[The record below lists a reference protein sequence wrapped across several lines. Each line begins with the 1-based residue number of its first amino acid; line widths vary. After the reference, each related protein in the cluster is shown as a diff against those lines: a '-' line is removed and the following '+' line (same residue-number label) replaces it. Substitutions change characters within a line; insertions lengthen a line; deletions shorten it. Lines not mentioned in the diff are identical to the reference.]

1 MPSLKGQLIWN
12 HGACPGLLDLW
23 KKRLLRKGVA
33 SFDSPLHPYPQSW
46 SHWEKANPA
55 SPGGSD
61 PQGTSE
67 HFCPAPWGWAARGW
81 AAITSPVEVNTWG
94 QMCEEPTGAFISRL
108 SQIYW
113 KIFQNMPLGGKKRNP
128 ILGSFFSSAS
138 VFSEP
143 KWQIA
148 FGYSLFHFK
157 EEQSKKMQSAQDTDF
172 PWEIFF
178 QLYKLV
184 WSMWFGDISLKIQTL
199 DWDLFEMKLQIQPLL
214 MRAVI
219 LIVLILFTSSMQMT
233 SSST

>member
-12 HGACPGLLDLW
+12 HGACPGLLDLR

-67 HFCPAPWGWAARGW
+67 HFCLAPWGWAARGW
-81 AAITSPVEVNTWG
+81 AAIALSIEVNTWG
-94 QMCEEPTGAFISRL
+94 QMCEEPTGAFVSRL
-108 SQIYW
+108 SQIFW
-113 KIFQNMPLGGKKRNP
+113 KIFQNMPLGEKKEIPYWAVSFPLPQCFLNQNDKLLLD
-128 ILGSFFSSAS
+128 ILYFILRKNRA
-138 VFSEP
+138 
-143 KWQIA
+143 
-148 FGYSLFHFK
+148 
-157 EEQSKKMQSAQDTDF
+157 KKMQSAQDTDF

-184 WSMWFGDISLKIQTL
+184 WSLWLGDISLKIQTL

-214 MRAVI
+214 MTAVI
-219 LIVLILFTSSMQMT
+219 LIVLILFTSSMQITT
-233 SSST
+233 SST